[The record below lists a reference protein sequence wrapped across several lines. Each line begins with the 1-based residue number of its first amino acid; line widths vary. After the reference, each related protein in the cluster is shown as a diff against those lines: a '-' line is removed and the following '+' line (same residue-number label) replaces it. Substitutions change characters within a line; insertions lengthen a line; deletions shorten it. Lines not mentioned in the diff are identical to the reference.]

1 MNTSVRLWLCWAGL
15 MVLSLGTV
23 WSGAAGVVVLLE
35 MVKGWV
41 IVDGFMELRH
51 GPWKWRV
58 AMLGWGLVVLAGI
71 VGLSA

>member
-1 MNTSVRLWLCWAGL
+1 M
-15 MVLSLGTV
+15 
-23 WSGAAGVVVLLE
+23 WSGAAGVVVLLA